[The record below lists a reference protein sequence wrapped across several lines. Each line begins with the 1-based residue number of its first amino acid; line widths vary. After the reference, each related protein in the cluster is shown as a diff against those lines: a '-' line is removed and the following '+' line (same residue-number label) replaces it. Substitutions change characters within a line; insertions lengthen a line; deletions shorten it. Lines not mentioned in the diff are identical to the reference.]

1 MDVLEPRSAG
11 VPASLRATDP
21 PGLKEVIAML
31 DQEAFMRLA
40 RLLDNLY
47 LCMGVKFGLMNDE
60 GREIYTSSF
69 KSPFCAQIM
78 QEPGGYERCLRCDS
92 CAVSEVRKTQQ
103 RKKYLC
109 HAGLYEVALPVV
121 EEGCT
126 VATILFG
133 QMLDDSP
140 RAEQWERIRRQC
152 AWHKNPEALH
162 QAFLHLRRIS
172 PQQMTAC
179 MEIVQACVSEVRLYS
194 MQTACRRDDSYLLE
208 NYIDTHLSLPL
219 TSDVL
224 CGALNVGK
232 TKLYELCKS
241 HFQLTPMQLVTR
253 RRMEAA
259 ANLLTT
265 TGDSIRVIAQTV
277 GIADENYFTKVFRR
291 WSGQTPSAYRREAS
305 DKRSPTA

>member
-1 MDVLEPRSAG
+1 
-11 VPASLRATDP
+11 
-21 PGLKEVIAML
+21 ML
-31 DQEAFMRLA
+31 DQEAFERLA

-78 QEPGGYERCLRCDS
+78 QVPGGYERCLQCDE
-92 CAVSEVRKTQQ
+92 CAIAEVKKTQR

-121 EEGCT
+121 EDGKT
-126 VATILFG
+126 VATILWG

-140 RAEQWERIRRQC
+140 RDQQWERIAKQC
-152 AWHKNPEALH
+152 AWHSNPDALH

-172 PQQMTAC
+172 PEQMTAC

-194 MQTACRRDDSYLLE
+194 MQTTHRRDDAYLLDQ
-208 NYIDTHLSLPL
+208 YIITHLAQEMDSGL
-219 TSDVL
+219 L
-224 CGALNVGK
+224 CEALNVGK
-232 TKLYELCKS
+232 TKLYALSKA
-241 HFQLTPMQLVTR
+241 HFQMTPMQLVTH

-265 TGDSIRVIAQTV
+265 TGDSVRTIAQAV

-291 WSGQTPSAYRREAS
+291 WSGKTPSAFRRGDA
-305 DKRSPTA
+305 

>member
-1 MDVLEPRSAG
+1 
-11 VPASLRATDP
+11 
-21 PGLKEVIAML
+21 ML
-31 DQEAFMRLA
+31 DQEAFERLA

-78 QEPGGYERCLRCDS
+78 QEPGGYERCLACDG
-92 CAVSEVRKTQQ
+92 CAIADVKKTQR

-121 EEGCT
+121 EDGQT

-140 RAEQWERIRRQC
+140 RAQQWERIKNQC
-152 AWHKNPEALH
+152 AWHSNPDALY

-172 PQQMTAC
+172 PEQMTAC

-194 MQTACRRDDSYLLE
+194 MQTTQRRDDSYLLD
-208 NYIDTHLSLPL
+208 NYITTHLAQNLDSG
-219 TSDVL
+219 VL
-224 CGALNVGK
+224 CEALNVGK
-232 TKLYELCKS
+232 TKLYELCKT
-241 HFQLTPMQLVTR
+241 HFQMTPMQLVSH
-253 RRMEAA
+253 RRMEEA
-259 ANLLTT
+259 ANLLKT
-265 TGDSIRVIAQTV
+265 TGDSVRTVAQAV
-277 GIADENYFTKVFRR
+277 GIPDENYFTKVFRK
-291 WSGQTPSAYRREAS
+291 WSGKTPSVYRKEG
-305 DKRSPTA
+305 DYEGE

>member
-1 MDVLEPRSAG
+1 
-11 VPASLRATDP
+11 
-21 PGLKEVIAML
+21 ML
-31 DQEAFMRLA
+31 DQDAFDRLA

-47 LCMGVKFGLMNDE
+47 LCMGVKFGLMDDE

-69 KSPFCAQIM
+69 KSPFCALIM
-78 QEPGGYERCLRCDS
+78 QEPGGYERCVNCDRCAIAD
-92 CAVSEVRKTQQ
+92 VRKTQQ

-109 HAGLYEVALPVV
+109 HAGLYEVALPVI
-121 EEGCT
+121 EDGRT

-140 RAEQWERIRRQC
+140 REEQWNRIRQHC
-152 AWHKNPEALH
+152 AWHSNPEALH

-194 MQTACRRDDSYLLE
+194 MQTTHRRDDSYLLE
-208 NYIDTHLSLPL
+208 NYIDTHLSLAL
-219 TSDVL
+219 NSDVL
-224 CGALNVGK
+224 CDALNVGK

-241 HFQLTPMQLVTR
+241 RFQLTPMQLVTR

-265 TGDSIRVIAQTV
+265 TSDSIRTIALAV

-291 WSGQTPSAYRREAS
+291 WSGQTPSVYRREAGG
-305 DKRSPTA
+305 KA